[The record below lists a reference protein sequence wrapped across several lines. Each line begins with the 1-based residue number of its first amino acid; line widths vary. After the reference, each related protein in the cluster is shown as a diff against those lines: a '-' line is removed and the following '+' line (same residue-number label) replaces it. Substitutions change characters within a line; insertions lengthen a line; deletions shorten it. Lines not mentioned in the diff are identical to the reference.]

1 MVGQITYESE
11 QELNEIKQ
19 ILFGTTD
26 IILINEHIV
35 NGVLDLTEENVI
47 VL

>member
-1 MVGQITYESE
+1 MVAQTTYETE
-11 QELNEIKQ
+11 EELNEIKQ
-19 ILFGTTD
+19 LLFGTTE